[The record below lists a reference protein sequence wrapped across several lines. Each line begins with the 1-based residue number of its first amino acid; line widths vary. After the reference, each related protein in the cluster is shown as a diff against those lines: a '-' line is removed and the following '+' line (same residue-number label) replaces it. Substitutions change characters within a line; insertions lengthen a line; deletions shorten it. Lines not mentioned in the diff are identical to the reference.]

1 VAIVD
6 KFGFQFRQYFT
17 TFVIPEST
25 KISLK
30 SQNKKNKMTQV
41 EPILKRI
48 KSFRDFSIKHHDIW
62 EWYKKDGS

>member
-17 TFVIPEST
+17 TFVIPESI

-30 SQNKKNKMTQV
+30 SQQNKKINDTNGTNITR
-41 EPILKRI
+41 E
-48 KSFRDFSIKHHDIW
+48 
-62 EWYKKDGS
+62 

>member
-17 TFVIPEST
+17 TFVIPEKH

-30 SQNKKNKMTQV
+30 SQQNKKNKMTQV
-41 EPILKRI
+41 EPIEIRI
-48 KSFRDFSIKHHDIW
+48 VSFSDQTS
-62 EWYKKDGS
+62 